1 MTTTKF
7 TKSKNECKQNG
18 KERQSRSRKF
28 TSISHREN
36 AVIYDCDLYYFK
48 YFHCCV
54 HICNF
59 LVCEV
64 SGVKGGDFSGLELP
78 Q

>member
-1 MTTTKF
+1 M
-7 TKSKNECKQNG
+7 SASMEAP
-18 KERQSRSRKF
+18 EA
-28 TSISHREN
+28 EN
-36 AVIYDCDLYYFK
+36 SLQYLGEEMHFRYDFDLYYFK

-59 LVCEV
+59 LVCRSV
-64 SGVKGGDFSGLELP
+64 GSKGKDFSWLGLP